1 MDKTMPL
8 LETWHSSLHGGA
20 VSQPAGYGATITAVA
35 DRCGQGN
42 PGHERAGGRR
52 LRTLAKLARRL
63 KIPGLPPLILMT
75 DGRRLPDP
83 AAAVAGL
90 PRGSAVI
97 ARHRDGRG
105 LEALARSLAGPC
117 RRRGVRLLVSG
128 NGRLAWSVGADG
140 LHLPEAMA
148 RRGPIRRRPGWLV
161 TAAAHSPAAL
171 ARAAAAGADAALLSP
186 VFATA
191 GHPGA
196 LPLGPLLF
204 AAWCRDSPLPVYALG
219 GINSGTARR
228 LMGANPAGFA
238 GIGGPAGL

>member
-1 MDKTMPL
+1 M
-8 LETWHSSLHGGA
+8 
-20 VSQPAGYGATITAVA
+20 
-35 DRCGQGN
+35 
-42 PGHERAGGRR
+42 
-52 LRTLAKLARRL
+52 RTLAELAGRL
-63 KIPGLPPLILMT
+63 NFPGLPPLILMT

-97 ARHRDGRG
+97 ARHRDGTA

-117 RRRGVRLLVSG
+117 RRHGIRLLVSG
-128 NGRLAWSVGADG
+128 EVRLAWSVGADG

-148 RRGPIRRRPGWLV
+148 RLGPGRRRPGWLV

-171 ARAAAAGADAALLSP
+171 ARAVDAGADAALLSP

-191 GHPGA
+191 SHPGRP
-196 LPLGPLLF
+196 PLGPLLF

-228 LMGANPAGFA
+228 LMGANLAGFA
-238 GIGGPAGL
+238 GIGGLASP